1 MIKVNHPTLSK
12 RMCQIVVGTYLHQA
26 YPYCDG
32 ASHDEVVGG
41 DPLYPVDA
49 AGVAD
54 VAGVV
59 ANAAEATGADAARVG
74 DLDFPGKEKN
84 PFRDSH
90 KRIPNKK

>member
-1 MIKVNHPTLSK
+1 MLWK
-12 RMCQIVVGTYLHQA
+12 RICQIVVGPYLHQA

-32 ASHDEVVGG
+32 PSDDEVVGG

-74 DLDFPGKEKN
+74 DLDFPAKKKE
-84 PFRDSH
+84 R
-90 KRIPNKK
+90 

>member
-1 MIKVNHPTLSK
+1 
-12 RMCQIVVGTYLHQA
+12 MCQIVVGTYLHQA

-32 ASHDEVVGG
+32 PRDYEVVRG

-59 ANAAEATGADAARVG
+59 ADAAEATGADAARVG
-74 DLDFPGKEKN
+74 DLDFPGKRKEKN
-84 PFRDSH
+84 SISRFQQ
-90 KRIPNKK
+90 KIPNKT